1 VHTESVLSIRGGHR
15 PPVGAL
21 LFAPNL
27 AASIRRLLGT
37 VLVGASLLCV
47 GRVASA
53 SDEAPIPNCKETSEP
68 AGVLTVT
75 VDNDDGDAFG
85 VLMMLIDY
93 PEDLIFIPG
102 AADEAEAQ
110 AVITDRPAG
119 AQCVINDRNHELQVG
134 CLSVAGFP
142 EGRLFRVAL
151 RDCAGGEA
159 AAPSRFTC
167 RVLEAA
173 DTGAKKVA
181 TRCALKLS

>member
-1 VHTESVLSIRGGHR
+1 MSIRGGHR
-15 PPVGAL
+15 PAVGAL
-21 LFAPNL
+21 LFVT
-27 AASIRRLLGT
+27 I
-37 VLVGASLLCV
+37 LVAVSFLV

-53 SDEAPIPNCKETSEP
+53 SDEAPIPNCKETAEP

-93 PEDLIFIPG
+93 PEELVFIPG

-110 AVITDRPAG
+110 AVVTDRPAG
-119 AQCVINDRNHELQVG
+119 AQCVVNDRNHELQVG
-134 CLSVAGFP
+134 CLGVAGFP
-142 EGRLFRVAL
+142 EGRMFRVAF
-151 RDCAGGEA
+151 RHCASGEA
-159 AAPSRFTC
+159 AAPSRFSC

-181 TRCALKLS
+181 TRCTLKLS